1 VKDVTNS
8 AASASAI
15 RDIATGEKPTAA
27 SLFSA
32 IGGVRGVI
40 ESTAPGFIFLI
51 VFTFTEELYPSVV
64 APVIV
69 ALLILFTRMIQRI
82 PVLPAISGGIGI
94 ALSAGFA
101 LWTGKAED
109 NFVGGFIINSIS
121 LTVMLGSIVLR
132 RPLIGVITNLFA
144 SDNPLRDS
152 PLVRRA
158 AYVAT
163 LAWVGFFALRL
174 GVQVPLYFAGA
185 TSALAAT
192 KLLMGIPLYSAML
205 WITWLMM
212 RSALS
217 TPAPAKTAAGLD

>member
-1 VKDVTNS
+1 MKDVTNS

-15 RDIATGEKPTAA
+15 RAIATGEKPTAA

-51 VFTFTEELYPSVV
+51 VFTFTEDLYPSVV

-121 LTVMLGSIVLR
+121 LTVMLGSIVLG

-217 TPAPAKTAAGLD
+217 TVAPAKTAAGLD

>member
-1 VKDVTNS
+1 MKDVTNS
-8 AASASAI
+8 ATSASAI
-15 RDIATGEKPTAA
+15 RTIATGEKPTAA

-40 ESTAPGFIFLI
+40 ESTAPGLIFLI
-51 VFTFTEELYPSVV
+51 VFTVTGDLFPSVV

-121 LTVMLGSIVLR
+121 LTVMLGSVVLR

-158 AYVAT
+158 AYIAT

-217 TPAPAKTAAGLD
+217 TPAPARTAAGLD

>member
-1 VKDVTNS
+1 VKDIPNS
-8 AASASAI
+8 AASTSAI
-15 RDIATGEKPTAA
+15 RAIATGDKPTAA

-51 VFTFTEELYPSVV
+51 VFTVTGELFPSVV

-69 ALLILFTRMIQRI
+69 ALLILFTRLIQRI

-101 LWTGKAED
+101 LFTGRAED

-121 LTVMLGSIVLR
+121 LTVMLVSIVVR

-144 SDNPLRDS
+144 SDNPRRDA

-163 LAWVGFFALRL
+163 LAWAGFFALRL

-192 KLLMGIPLYSAML
+192 KLLMGIPLYTAML

-212 RSALS
+212 RSALAP
-217 TPAPAKTAAGLD
+217 PAPSRAAAGLD

>member
-1 VKDVTNS
+1 VTNLPHS
-8 AASASAI
+8 SASAI
-15 RDIATGEKPTAA
+15 RTIATGDKPTAA

-40 ESTAPGFIFLI
+40 ESMAPGFIFLV
-51 VFTFTEELYPSVV
+51 VFTVTGDLFPSVV
-64 APVIV
+64 APVAV
-69 ALLILFTRMIQRI
+69 ALILLFTRMIQRI

-101 LWTGKAED
+101 LWTGRAED

-121 LTVMLGSIVLR
+121 LTVMLGSILFR

-144 SDNPLRDS
+144 SDNPRRDS
-152 PLVRRA
+152 PIVRRA
-158 AYVAT
+158 AYIAT
-163 LAWVGFFALRL
+163 FAWSGFFALRL
-174 GVQVPLYFAGA
+174 LVQVPLYFAGA

-192 KLLMGIPLYSAML
+192 KLLMGVPLYAAML
-205 WITWLMM
+205 WVTWLMM

-217 TPAPAKTAAGLD
+217 APATVRTAAGLD